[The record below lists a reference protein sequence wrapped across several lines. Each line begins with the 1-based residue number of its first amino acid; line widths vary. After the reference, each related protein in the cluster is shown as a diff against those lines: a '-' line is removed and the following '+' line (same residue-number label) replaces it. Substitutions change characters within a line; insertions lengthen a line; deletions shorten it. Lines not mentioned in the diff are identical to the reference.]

1 MRWPASWSTLPLVS
15 SQFAGSVKLVLECR
29 GPSPLN
35 LLLHWL
41 VAECGNSPKASDT
54 RPVVGFCFSFPVE
67 QTAINSGKIIIWTK
81 GVQREFSLVFFAQM
95 LSDS

>member
-1 MRWPASWSTLPLVS
+1 M
-15 SQFAGSVKLVLECR
+15 
-29 GPSPLN
+29 N
-35 LLLHWL
+35 LHVHWI

-67 QTAINSGKIIIWTK
+67 QTAINSGKIIVWTK
-81 GVQREFSLVFFAQM
+81 GVQRVFSLVFFAQM